1 MPRMEDIKQYTPL
14 NGKLVKELIE
24 NLSGIK
30 PTLFGY
36 IPNKTPW
43 NDLVLRIVGYPSMI
57 RRIQAPV
64 IMRMLKLKE
73 DEVVLDAGCGGGFF
87 TCEIAKRCKMS
98 IDIDWNLSKGLS
110 FVMGKQ
116 PKVAYVR
123 GDVQRLPFASE
134 KFDKILLSSVL
145 QMVRDDKA
153 VLKNCHRILKG
164 KGVLVLSV
172 PIEYCYLKKLN
183 RIKPQLKKRFGAQGK
198 TYYDYDEVIELLRNE
213 GFGIMETKYSPKKW
227 GSLIFEIGIFLW
239 YHFCFPFFSSF
250 LFPVLYPIAYFDKF
264 ADSKQRGNELV
275 IKVRRAPR

>member
-57 RRIQAPV
+57 RRIQ
-64 IMRMLKLKE
+64 
-73 DEVVLDAGCGGGFF
+73 
-87 TCEIAKRCKMS
+87 
-98 IDIDWNLSKGLS
+98 
-110 FVMGKQ
+110 
-116 PKVAYVR
+116 
-123 GDVQRLPFASE
+123 ASE